1 MNNSADQNLAPKPY
15 ELISFPRERPT
26 LAPPAGHDQYQSDR
40 LHGVLHLILEV
51 QTALHVST
59 GVVAMGSD
67 VGKKGIPLIKTMTLN
82 ADQQLVI
89 QGSSLKG
96 CVRSIYEAITNSTLA
111 VITQKKKDRNRQMKY
126 YENKY
131 PKCRKPLEI
140 NLKDSLGNKKLCPA
154 GRIFGALNYQGLL
167 CFSDALCVGNSP
179 RVGFM
184 PSLYSPDLERKKYYD
199 SQGELTGRKFYYH
212 MNRAID
218 PGENRGVPVQ
228 QAGRLFTFET
238 LLHYK
243 NLLPAELG
251 ILLIALGQDPQHP
264 MALKMGGGKPIGMGT
279 MTVAVSA
286 IEQTMD
292 VIDRYRQYD
301 LGQEAQ
307 LTGAEIQGFMQRQIQ
322 AAYGS
327 DLLQKPQLAELAQVL
342 NYPSDRQP
350 PAGMY

>member
-15 ELISFPRERPT
+15 ELISFPKEHPT
-26 LAPPAGHDQYQSDR
+26 LAPPAGHDRYQSDR
-40 LHGVLHLILEV
+40 LHGVLHLTLEV

-82 ADQQLVI
+82 ANQQLVI

-111 VITQKKKDRNRQMKY
+111 VISGKYRDKMPPDRMPCK
-126 YENKY
+126 NK
-131 PKCRKPLEI
+131 EQ
-140 NLKDSLGNKKLCPA
+140 LCPA
-154 GRIFGALNYQGLL
+154 SRVFGALDWQGLVK
-167 CFSDALCVGNSP
+167 FTDASCRSTKP
-179 RVGFM
+179 TVGFM
-184 PSLYSPDLERKKYYD
+184 PSLYRPRPERPGYY
-199 SQGELTGRKFYYH
+199 GANGKVLGRKFYYN
-212 MNRAID
+212 MSKAMD
-218 PGENRGVPVQ
+218 KGENRGVPVQ

-251 ILLIALGQDPQHP
+251 ILLIALGQDLQYP
-264 MALKMGGGKPIGMGT
+264 MVLKMGGGKPIGMGT

-301 LGQEAQ
+301 LGQETL
-307 LTGAEIQGFMQRQIQ
+307 LTGAEVQKFMQRQIQ

-327 DLLQKPQLAELAQVL
+327 DLLQKPQLTELAQVL
-342 NYPSDRQP
+342 NYPSDRLP